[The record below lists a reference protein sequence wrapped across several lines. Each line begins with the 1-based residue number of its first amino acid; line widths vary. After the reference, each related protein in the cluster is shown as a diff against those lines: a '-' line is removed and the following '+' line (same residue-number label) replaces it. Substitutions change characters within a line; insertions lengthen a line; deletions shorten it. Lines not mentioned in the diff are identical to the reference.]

1 VKRREANV
9 RGAFANCGGEER
21 GRRPENLVGH
31 GSQDRARTRRGCP
44 IELADE
50 ARRTG
55 ALRHPD
61 LPARYP
67 ESARS
72 DHPATA
78 ERPQVCRY
86 DRHARRFES
95 REARSVCVRSCVRNV
110 SRPLRGASARAGGPG
125 LRGLRPARRAQP
137 LVECQRPL
145 NGDIS
150 RFHQP
155 SSNPAPASHPTS
167 GSLTAAIGD

>member
-9 RGAFANCGGEER
+9 RGAFANCGGEGR
-21 GRRPENLVGH
+21 GRRPENPVGH
-31 GSQDRARTRRGCP
+31 GSPDRARTRGGCP

-67 ESARS
+67 ESAPS
-72 DHPATA
+72 HHPATA
-78 ERPQVCRY
+78 ERPQACRNV
-86 DRHARRFES
+86 RHACHLES
-95 REARSVCVRSCVRNV
+95 CDAHSGGARSCARNV
-110 SRPLRGASARAGGPG
+110 TRTLRGEGARAGGPG
-125 LRGLRPARRAQP
+125 RQGVRPARRAQP

-145 NGDIS
+145 VGDIS

-155 SSNPAPASHPTS
+155 SSNPATASHPT
-167 GSLTAAIGD
+167 GGLLTAAIED